1 MRTEKQT
8 KALEIARKYK
18 DKNYLTEQ
26 FGKQYLAFCD
36 EGYVKPNKFLGYV
49 TEKNT
54 VIPIKS
60 VVAPTMS
67 FDKYLDVI
75 IRQAKGK

>member
-1 MRTEKQT
+1 MRTKKQL

-26 FGKQYLAFCD
+26 FGKQYLAYCD
-36 EGYVKPNKFLGYV
+36 EGYVKPHKFLGYV

-54 VIPIKS
+54 AIPIKS
-60 VVAPTMS
+60 VVSPTMS
-67 FDKYLDVI
+67 FDRYLDVV

>member
-1 MRTEKQT
+1 MRTEKQN

-18 DKNYLTEQ
+18 EKNYLTEQ

-36 EGYVKPNKFLGYV
+36 EGYVKPHKFLGYV
-49 TEKNT
+49 TETNT
-54 VIPIKS
+54 VTPIKS
-60 VVAPTMS
+60 AVAPIMS
-67 FDKYLDVI
+67 FDKYLDVV